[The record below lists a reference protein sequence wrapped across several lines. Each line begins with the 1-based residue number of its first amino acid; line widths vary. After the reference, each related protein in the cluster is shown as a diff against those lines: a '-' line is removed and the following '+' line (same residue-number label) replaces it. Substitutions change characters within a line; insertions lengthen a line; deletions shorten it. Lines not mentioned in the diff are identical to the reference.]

1 MCNSKTKSENCI
13 TEILSVIN
21 ILQRNACPDTCLDS
35 CDKPVLGGGS
45 SCLVCN
51 TRPVMIYT
59 CCGNGVPFSMPV
71 CKDITTACSNPGEVN
86 PSMECS
92 SVFRVEKIEG
102 NCATFRVLK
111 PNTEECSDK
120 KARTPF
126 IGTNSFFTFDLNCAC
141 AVKCL
146 SDTYVDCI

>member
-13 TEILSVIN
+13 TEILMVIN
-21 ILQRNACPDTCLDS
+21 ILQRNASPEACLDS

-45 SCLVCN
+45 NSLRCN

-59 CCGNGVPFSMPV
+59 CSGNGVPFSMPTA
-71 CKDITTACSNPGEVN
+71 KDAVMGCSTPNEATQ
-86 PSMECS
+86 SLECS

-102 NCATFRVLK
+102 NCVTFRVLK
-111 PNTEECSDK
+111 PNAECSGK
-120 KARTPF
+120 NKNPF

-146 SDTYVDCI
+146 SDCYIDCI